1 MFYYIVYLFIALP
14 YKDQFAV
21 LRFQLIFCVIKHNLT
36 SKNTIRQFPSLL
48 SLSLMA
54 FFLFVAKELDS
65 TQSYYHYLKLEVC
78 KEKQF
83 GLRDFLAKQKM
94 FTSQPVSNIHNWI
107 VLIEVKRIEIIWLR
121 KIPMGKD

>member
-1 MFYYIVYLFIALP
+1 M
-14 YKDQFAV
+14 
-21 LRFQLIFCVIKHNLT
+21 IKHNLT

-54 FFLFVAKELDS
+54 FFLLVAKELDS

-78 KEKQF
+78 KEKQI
-83 GLRDFLAKQKM
+83 GLRDFLVKQKM
-94 FTSQPVSNIHNWI
+94 FISQPVSNTHNWI
-107 VLIEVKRIEIIWLR
+107 ALIEVKRIEIIWLR